1 MHEMINDEDFINAED
16 SAGNTIL
23 HLAVAGKQ
31 LEIIKYLLEKEKIM
45 VDTKNARG
53 LTARD
58 ILHSPKIQ
66 KDEITTKI
74 MEELQKANAKS
85 AKSLERGEWVK
96 RNGDPLMVVASL
108 IATIAFQVGAS
119 PPGGFW
125 QDDKDHHVAG
135 EAIMAYNYPVPYLW
149 LVKFSTIGF
158 VASLT
163 TIVLLHSGL
172 HIRKKAFM
180 WILVVVMWLAISS
193 TAACFMVAVVYIS
206 PIKYFNRKEWAN
218 TILLAV
224 LVFCSVMAILII
236 IHTVHLIG
244 VIRRYQIIYYAE
256 KLVKLFDNK
265 MSQSSTEGQLSERPT
280 PGSESHANV

>member
-1 MHEMINDEDFINAED
+1 M
-16 SAGNTIL
+16 
-23 HLAVAGKQ
+23 
-31 LEIIKYLLEKEKIM
+31 
-45 VDTKNARG
+45 
-53 LTARD
+53 D

-74 MEELQKANAKS
+74 IDQLQEANAKS

-125 QDDKDHHVAG
+125 QDDKDGHVAG

-158 VASLT
+158 VSSLT

-193 TAACFMVAVVYIS
+193 TGACFMVAVVYIS

-224 LVFCSVMAILII
+224 LAFCSVMAILII

-244 VIRRYQIIYYAE
+244 VMIRRHRIIYY
-256 KLVKLFDNK
+256 K

-280 PGSESHANV
+280 SGSESHSNV